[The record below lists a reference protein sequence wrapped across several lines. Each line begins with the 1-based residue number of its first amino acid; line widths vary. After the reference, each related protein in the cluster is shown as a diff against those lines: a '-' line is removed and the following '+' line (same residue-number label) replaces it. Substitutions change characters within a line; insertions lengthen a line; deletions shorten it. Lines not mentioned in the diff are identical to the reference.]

1 MSETRLSGMNEVELA
16 NIEFHDRVETVESEI
31 RADQV
36 KQAIAEVNKV
46 IDRMTELV
54 VTPVIEKTVVDASK
68 GGYEVHP
75 ESYTPLRMIV
85 FVQSTGQ
92 HYELLKTGEATEWG
106 TKNPPDYLE
115 YWAID
120 CPHIS
125 WIGVKRA
132 G

>member
-1 MSETRLSGMNEVELA
+1 MSEQEYYECSVCCHSTTS
-16 NIEFHDRVETVESEI
+16 ETKAAEHASTHV
-31 RADQV
+31 A
-36 KQAIAEVNKV
+36 AATAEVNKV
-46 IDRMTELV
+46 IERMTEPV

-92 HYELLKTGEATEWG
+92 HYELLKTGEAIEWG

-120 CPHIS
+120 VPHIS
-125 WIGVKRA
+125 WVGVKRA

>member
-1 MSETRLSGMNEVELA
+1 MRETRLLGMNEVELA

-46 IDRMTELV
+46 IGRMTE
-54 VTPVIEKTVVDASK
+54 TPEVEKTVVDSSK

-75 ESYTPLRMIV
+75 ESYSPLRLIV
-85 FVQSTGQ
+85 FVQSTGE
-92 HYELLKTGEATEWG
+92 HYELLGTGEAITWG
-106 TKNPPDYLE
+106 STPPPASLE
-115 YWAID
+115 HWEID
-120 CPHIS
+120 IPHIS
-125 WIGVKRA
+125 WVGVKRA

>member
-1 MSETRLSGMNEVELA
+1 MSEESKQVE
-16 NIEFHDRVETVESEI
+16 
-31 RADQV
+31 
-36 KQAIAEVNKV
+36 QAIAEVNR
-46 IDRMTELV
+46 IIERMTEPA
-54 VTPVIEKTVVDASK
+54 VTPVEKTVVDASK
-68 GGYEVHP
+68 GGYEVHQ

-92 HYELLKTGEATEWG
+92 HYELLKTGEAIEWG

-132 G
+132 S

>member
-1 MSETRLSGMNEVELA
+1 MSEESKQVE
-16 NIEFHDRVETVESEI
+16 
-31 RADQV
+31 
-36 KQAIAEVNKV
+36 QAIAEVNKV
-46 IDRMTELV
+46 IERMIE
-54 VTPVIEKTVVDASK
+54 TPVPVTAQIEKTVVDASK
-68 GGYEVHP
+68 GGYEVHQ

-92 HYELLKTGEATEWG
+92 HYELLKTGEAIEWG

-132 G
+132 A